1 MNHTPTE
8 AALYSLHTV
17 AKDTQL
23 TLGWAMDN
31 ISVNASAQRG
41 TDPER
46 DEAALQTTYP
56 PRATDSLDVGTRE
69 NQSYDTLDPKG
80 AKLGRRWH
88 LRTTDAA
95 IGGIRGYSRIR

>member
-23 TLGWAMDN
+23 TLGRAMDN
-31 ISVNASAQRG
+31 ISVKATAQRG
-41 TDPER
+41 KDLER
-46 DEAALQTTYP
+46 VEAAFQITCPL
-56 PRATDSLDVGTRE
+56 RATDSLDVWTRE
-69 NQSYDTLDPKG
+69 HQSYDTLERKG

-88 LRTTDAA
+88 LRTRDAA
-95 IGGIRGYSRIR
+95 IGGTRE